1 MNTVTQYYEL
11 QNKPAHSLLVFAGD
25 LDAETVENIRP
36 VLQAQLP
43 DTCAN
48 IIVDL
53 QRVDFL
59 DSHGVGLF
67 VSLLKR
73 CHRNHGRLFVA
84 GATGQPASVLKMV
97 GLNASLVTYCSSRDE
112 AALRVAREG

>member
-1 MNTVTQYYEL
+1 MRARSGRQHFLDKIDPGRT
-11 QNKPAHSLLVFAGD
+11 AH
-25 LDAETVENIRP
+25 
-36 VLQAQLP
+36 
-43 DTCAN
+43 

-53 QRVDFL
+53 QRVAFL

-73 CHRNHGRLFVA
+73 CHRNQGRLFVA

-97 GLNASLVTYCSSRDE
+97 GLNASLVTYCNSGDE
-112 AALRVAREG
+112 AALRVARER